1 MELKKDNIGFGDI
14 TYMYRERDLVLDQ
27 KTKKYR
33 DSKVKKNK
41 AKKEKELKDFRQLF
55 DSGTSNRSRIEHMI
69 ENQGDFYEYEDFY
82 VFLKWVDVF
91 ENLDEQLDFLEQE
104 EKINTDMR
112 KQIMETYKKSNHRG
126 DLVGFFE

>member
-41 AKKEKELKDFRQLF
+41 AKKEKELKDFR
-55 DSGTSNRSRIEHMI
+55 
-69 ENQGDFYEYEDFY
+69 
-82 VFLKWVDVF
+82 
-91 ENLDEQLDFLEQE
+91 
-104 EKINTDMR
+104 
-112 KQIMETYKKSNHRG
+112 
-126 DLVGFFE
+126 